1 MVFQSKGDL
10 AGQYRCPCCLDSR
23 SLTLRGGGAP
33 DGPVQL
39 LAA

>member
-10 AGQYRCPCCLDSR
+10 ASQDRCLCCLDSR
-23 SLTLRGGGAP
+23 SLTLRAGRAL
-33 DGPVQL
+33 DGPVKL